1 MNVGEQTGLSQ
12 EKEQKIDD
20 ESMNEKII
28 QEMWNDKSNSI
39 VRDQLLT
46 ALASSSGKP
55 ESEARNIVN
64 TRLNGL
70 IDDGIVIKFSDN
82 NNLISLDNDVKRM
95 LDNGI
100 PYQEMMG
107 KIKNQ
112 NREIINKVKNK

>member
-1 MNVGEQTGLSQ
+1 
-12 EKEQKIDD
+12 
-20 ESMNEKII
+20 MNENII

-112 NREIINKVKNK
+112 NKGIFSIKSNCILIKKGQFYKSPFLKI